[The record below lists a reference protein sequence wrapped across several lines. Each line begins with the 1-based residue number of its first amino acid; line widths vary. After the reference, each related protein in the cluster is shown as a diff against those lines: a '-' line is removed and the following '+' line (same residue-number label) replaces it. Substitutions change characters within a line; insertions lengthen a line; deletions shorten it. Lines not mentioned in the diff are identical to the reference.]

1 MNKMNAK
8 TLSFIAIMGALGNIL
23 FLISQSILQISP
35 EVRPDF
41 SLIAAFIAAFYGGP
55 IIGFVTGLFVGIF
68 PGIFF
73 GPLGS
78 GAWLGLLGLP
88 IGKALTGLTA
98 GLITKGLRL
107 DEKQHYS
114 LLAIPTV
121 LTAYVPECLFT
132 IAYFAYLMPYFL
144 VKEGAWLLPFVLPKA
159 WAEIII
165 MSVLMAALVGNI
177 GFNSFV
183 NKFFKNYSS
192 EKK

>member
-165 MSVLMAALVGNI
+165 MSVLMAALVGNV